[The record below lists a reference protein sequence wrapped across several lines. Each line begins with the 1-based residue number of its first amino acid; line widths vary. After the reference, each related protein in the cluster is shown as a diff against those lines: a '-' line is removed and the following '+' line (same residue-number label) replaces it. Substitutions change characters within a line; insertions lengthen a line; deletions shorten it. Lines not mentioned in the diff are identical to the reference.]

1 MRELRRSPT
10 NSTASSESTTMAT
23 AVVLPKQ
30 GNSVESCVIQ
40 RWMKNV
46 GDAVKEGD
54 GLCEVETDKATVE
67 VEATATGILLA
78 IFRPAGDDVAVQTAI
93 CAIGAAGEDVA
104 GLAPVG
110 GAAATAQP
118 SAAPAVAPSPVV
130 GSSGRPVVDS
140 PAEAAPAAGSSPRA
154 RAAAAAAGVD
164 VSRVPA
170 SGPNGLVIE
179 RDVQAVAAGSAKL
192 TPAALAAGGTPGA
205 TGTGIG
211 GRVTTADLAAPRP
224 QDDRTTGRP
233 DDRTGAITE
242 IPVKGIR
249 KVIAERMRA
258 SLGGT
263 AQLTMTAYAKA
274 GAVQAWRARHK
285 ASAEALGLP
294 AVSINDLV
302 LFAVSRVLP
311 RFPALNAH
319 FLGTTIRQFSDV
331 NLGVAVDTDK
341 GLMVPVLMHANRKSV
356 AQIAA
361 EFKPLAK
368 ACQAGKATPES
379 LSGSTFTV
387 TNLGAL
393 GIESFTP
400 VLNAPEV
407 GILGVGG
414 ISLKAYEGANGPEFL
429 PAMSLSLTID
439 HQALDGAPAARFL
452 QALVAAIENIDVLL
466 AA

>member
-1 MRELRRSPT
+1 
-10 NSTASSESTTMAT
+10 MAT

-67 VEATATGILLA
+67 VPATASGVLLA
-78 IFRPAGDDVAVQTAI
+78 IFRPTGDDVAVQTAI

-104 GLAPVG
+104 ALAPAG
-110 GAAATAQP
+110 SSNAAAAAPVAAQAAAAP
-118 SAAPAVAPSPVV
+118 AAPTSAPAVAV
-130 GSSGRPVVDS
+130 
-140 PAEAAPAAGSSPRA
+140 EAGLAAGSSPRA
-154 RAAAAAAGVD
+154 RAAAAAAGIAIAQ
-164 VSRVPA
+164 VPA
-170 SGPNGLVIE
+170 TGPNGLVIE
-179 RDVQAVAAGSAKL
+179 RDVQAVAAGHAKL
-192 TPAALAAGGTPGA
+192 TPAALAAGGSPGA
-205 TGTGIG
+205 TGTGTGIG
-211 GRVTTADLAAPRP
+211 GRVTTADLTAPRA

-233 DDRTGAITE
+233 DDRTGAVTDTA
-242 IPVKGIR
+242 VKGIR
-249 KVIAERMRA
+249 KIIADRMRA

-263 AQLTMTAYAKA
+263 AQLTMSAYAKA

-285 ASAEALGLP
+285 ANAEALGLP
-294 AVSINDLV
+294 AVSVNDLV
-302 LFAVSRVLP
+302 LFAVSRTLP

-319 FLGTTIRQFSDV
+319 FLGDKIRQFGDV

-341 GLMVPVLMHANRKSV
+341 GLMVPVLPQANRKSL

-368 ACQAGKATPES
+368 ACQAGKATPDQ

-393 GIESFTP
+393 GIETFTP

-407 GILGVGG
+407 AILGVGG
-414 ISLKAYEGANGPEFL
+414 ISLKAYEGATGPEFL
-429 PAMSLSLTID
+429 PAMCLSLTID

-452 QALVAAIENIDVLL
+452 QALVQACLLYTSDAADDM
-466 AA
+466 

>member
-1 MRELRRSPT
+1 
-10 NSTASSESTTMAT
+10 MAT

-46 GDAVKEGD
+46 GDAVKQGEA
-54 GLCEVETDKATVE
+54 LCEVETDKATVE
-67 VEATATGILLA
+67 VEATATGVLLA
-78 IFRPAGDDVAVQTAI
+78 IFRPTGDDVAVQTAI
-93 CAIGAAGEDVA
+93 CAIGAAGEDVS
-104 GLAPVG
+104 GLAPAG
-110 GAAATAQP
+110 
-118 SAAPAVAPSPVV
+118 SAPA
-130 GSSGRPVVDS
+130 
-140 PAEAAPAAGSSPRA
+140 AAPAAATLVAAVPVAAAAVAAPAPVGETGGSSPRA
-154 RAAAAAAGVD
+154 RAAATASGIDIA
-164 VSRVPA
+164 RVPA
-170 SGPNGLVIE
+170 TGPNGLVIE
-179 RDVQAVAAGSAKL
+179 RDVQAVAAGHAKL

-205 TGTGIG
+205 IGTGIG
-211 GRVTTADLAAPRP
+211 GRVTTADLAAVPNHQP
-224 QDDRTTGRP
+224 PTTNH
-233 DDRTGAITE
+233 AIVAAATTDT
-242 IPVKGIR
+242 PVKGIR
-249 KVIAERMRA
+249 KVIADRMRA
-258 SLGGT
+258 SLGST

-311 RFPALNAH
+311 RFPSLNAH
-319 FLGTTIRQFSDV
+319 FLGDKIRQFGDV

-341 GLMVPVLMHANRKSV
+341 GLMVPVLNQVNRKSL

-368 ACQAGKATPES
+368 ACQAGKATPDQ
-379 LSGSTFTV
+379 LAGSTFTV

-393 GIESFTP
+393 GIEAFTP

-452 QALVAAIENIDVLL
+452 NALVQAIENIDVLL

>member
-1 MRELRRSPT
+1 
-10 NSTASSESTTMAT
+10 MAT

-67 VEATATGILLA
+67 VAATATGTLLA

-104 GLAPVG
+104 SLAPAG
-110 GAAATAQP
+110 TAAAAPVAAPVAAAPTIAAVAVA
-118 SAAPAVAPSPVV
+118 SAPAVAAS
-130 GSSGRPVVDS
+130 
-140 PAEAAPAAGSSPRA
+140 GSSPRA
-154 RAAAAAAGVD
+154 RAAAETTGVD
-164 VSRVPA
+164 ISRVPA

-179 RDVQAVAAGSAKL
+179 RDVQSVAAGQAML
-192 TPAALAAGGTPGA
+192 TPAAKAAGGVPPA
-205 TGTGIG
+205 QGTGIG
-211 GRVTTADLAAPRP
+211 GRVTTADLAAPANHQP
-224 QDDRTTGRP
+224 PTTSHMVAAATT
-233 DDRTGAITE
+233 DT
-242 IPVKGIR
+242 PVKGIR
-249 KVIAERMRA
+249 KIIAERMRA
-258 SLGGT
+258 SLGNT

-285 ASAEALGLP
+285 VQAEALGLP
-294 AVSINDLV
+294 PVSINDLV
-302 LFAVSRVLP
+302 LFAVSRTLP

-319 FLGTTIRQFSDV
+319 FLGDKIRQFGDV

-341 GLMVPVLMHANRKSV
+341 GLMVPVLAQANRKSL

-368 ACQAGKATPES
+368 ACQAGKATPEQ

-393 GIESFTP
+393 GIETFTP
-400 VLNAPEV
+400 VLNMPEV
-407 GILGVGG
+407 AILGVGG
-414 ISLKAYEGANGPEFL
+414 IALKPYEGATGPQFL
-429 PAMSLSLTID
+429 PAMCLSLTID

-452 QALVAAIENIDVLL
+452 NALVQAIENIDLIL
-466 AA
+466 AV